1 MKAALNIFARTLLAY
16 GALVA
21 GLYCLWLIFARLST
35 MDPRAVGWAPKA
47 SEGHLAPL
55 VVIDPGH
62 GGHDRG
68 ATAHDLIEKH
78 AALDIAKRLKSR
90 LESAGIQ
97 VRMTREDD
105 KFLALEERARIAN
118 DLQAAAFISLHL
130 NTSTAN
136 DAPANGIETFFT
148 CSKSLGT
155 VKLIRAQSNI
165 PSNVGI
171 RDNRGRN
178 LAEVIQRVVC
188 SRTGAENRGV
198 KERDYTVIHRTA
210 CPSVLVECG
219 FMTDAAEAARLKRDE
234 YRNRLAAGIA
244 DGIRAFLCAQSLKPD
259 RGLELSPP
267 QAQLAGTDLVAG
279 P

>member
-1 MKAALNIFARTLLAY
+1 MKAVLNILVRTLLAY
-16 GALVA
+16 GALAA
-21 GLYCLWLIFARLST
+21 GLYSLWLIFARLST
-35 MDPRAVGWAPKA
+35 VDPKGLGWAPSS
-47 SEGHLAPL
+47 SEGRAPL

-68 ATAHDLIEKH
+68 AAAHDLVEKQ
-78 AALDIAKRLKSR
+78 AALDIARRVKAR
-90 LESAGIQ
+90 LENAGVQ

-105 KFLALEERARIAN
+105 KFLALEERARVAN
-118 DLQAAAFISLHL
+118 DLQAAAFVSLHL
-130 NTSTAN
+130 NTSAGN
-136 DAPANGIETFFT
+136 DAPADGIETFFT

-165 PSNVGI
+165 PPNVGV

-178 LAEVIQRVVC
+178 LAEVIQRIVC

-219 FMTDAAEAARLKRDE
+219 FMTDAVEAARLKRDD
-234 YRNRLAAGIA
+234 YRDRLAAGIA
-244 DGIRAFLCAQSLKPD
+244 DGVRAFLCAQSLKPD

-267 QAQLAGTDLVAG
+267 KTQPASMDLVAG